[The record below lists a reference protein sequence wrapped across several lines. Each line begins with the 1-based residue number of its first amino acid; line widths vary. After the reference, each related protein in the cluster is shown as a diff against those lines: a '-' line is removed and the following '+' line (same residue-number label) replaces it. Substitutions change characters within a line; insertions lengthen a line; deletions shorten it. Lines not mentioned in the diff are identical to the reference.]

1 MAPLKLKF
9 ACGDYDRMEAL
20 RLGAVKPEG
29 IDLDCLGILS
39 PRETFDRMT
48 NKAEFDVCEMS
59 SSQLIAMK
67 AAGDD
72 TFVGL
77 PVIPSR
83 IFRHSYVFLNR
94 RSGLKNPKDLE
105 GKRIGVGLYTQT
117 AAVWIRGIL
126 AHDHGVDFS
135 NVTFVQGAIDAPG
148 PHGDPKVPPLTK
160 PVRIIQNETP
170 RSLTQMLADGE
181 LDALTTGTTP
191 KMFGKNPDLVRLFP
205 DYREREKDHYRRT
218 GLYPIMHVIAI
229 RREVFDRN
237 PWIAQSLYTAFVRS
251 KEWALERMHYTGVTR
266 YMLPWMFADLEEIQE
281 VFGGD
286 PWPYGVEAN
295 RGNFETL
302 MDYMSEQGVISTKP
316 RLEDVFAEV
325 T

>member
-1 MAPLKLKF
+1 MAALKLKF

-29 IDLDCLGILS
+29 IELDCLGILS

-48 NKAEFDVCEMS
+48 NNAEFDVCEMS
-59 SSQLIAMK
+59 SSQLIAMT
-67 AAGDD
+67 AAGDR

-94 RSGLKNPKDLE
+94 KSGLKNPKDLE
-105 GKRIGVGLYTQT
+105 GKRIGAGLYTQT

-135 NVTFVQGAIDAPG
+135 RVTFVQGAIDVAG
-148 PHGDPKVPPLTK
+148 PHGNPKLPPLTK
-160 PVRIIQNETP
+160 PVNIVQNDKP
-170 RSLTQMLADGE
+170 KSLTQMLLDGE
-181 LDALTTGTTP
+181 IDALTTGTTP
-191 KMFGKNPDLVRLFP
+191 KLFGKHPDLVRLFP
-205 DYREREKDHYRRT
+205 DYREREKDHFRRT

-229 RREVFDRN
+229 RREVVEKN
-237 PWIAQSLYTAFVRS
+237 PWAPQALYTAFEKS
-251 KEWALERMHYTGVTR
+251 KQWALERMHYTGVTR

-286 PWPYGVEAN
+286 PWPYGVED
-295 RGNFETL
+295 RK
-302 MDYMSEQGVISTKP
+302 ST
-316 RLEDVFAEV
+316 RLNSSHIPLSRMPSSA
-325 T
+325 